1 MRGHKGQV
9 RSISVEPEFGQL
21 LVSGGA
27 DLTVRVWSLP
37 NGNCLRKYQ
46 MSAPVTCVQFCP
58 DPKKSLVLVCLIF
71 LIKIFI

>member
-9 RSISVEPEFGQL
+9 RSISVEPDIGEI

-27 DLTVRVWSLP
+27 DSTVRVWALP
-37 NGNCLRKYQ
+37 NGNSLHKYE

-58 DPKKSLVLVCLIF
+58 DPKKLLVLVINEIRLYSV
-71 LIKIFI
+71 